1 MTTAQAASSA
11 TLSVASVPKKAVV
24 VPQRVAHQEVEV
36 QEVVPRTAVPPEAV
50 TRHQENRTAVAVVP
64 AVTRMIIT
72 HRAAVAEAEGG
83 SFCHKTDKTNK
94 TLFQHIGRA
103 TAPNRDAVAY
113 PD

>member
-36 QEVVPRTAVPPEAV
+36 QEVVPRTAVPQEAV

-64 AVTRMIIT
+64 AAMRIMITT
-72 HRAAVAEAEGG
+72 HHAVVAEAAGDNG
-83 SFCHKTDKTNK
+83 
-94 TLFQHIGRA
+94 
-103 TAPNRDAVAY
+103 
-113 PD
+113 